1 MGYHTAIVI
10 MKTKQNIQLVDGEF
24 TPSEASDV
32 IMSLIDQKINFHK
45 LQRLALCE
53 GFYGADTEYP
63 DGRIGELE
71 EERDIAKDFISQVR
85 YQGKKLKINGV
96 LEITLMD

>member
-1 MGYHTAIVI
+1 MGNHKAASI

-32 IMSLIDQKINFHK
+32 IISLIDQKINFHK

-53 GFYGADTEYP
+53 GYYGADTEYP
-63 DGRIGELE
+63 DSRIGELQAE
-71 EERDIAKDFISQVR
+71 KEIAREFISEVR

-96 LEITLMD
+96 LEITLVD

>member
-1 MGYHTAIVI
+1 

-53 GFYGADTEYP
+53 GYYGADTEYP
-63 DGRIGELE
+63 DGRIGELAVE
-71 EERDIAKDFISQVR
+71 KDIAREFIAQVR
-85 YQGKKLKINGV
+85 HQGKKLKINGV
-96 LEITLMD
+96 LQITLMD

>member
-1 MGYHTAIVI
+1 
-10 MKTKQNIQLVDGEF
+10 MKTKQNIHLVDGSF

-71 EERDIAKDFISQVR
+71 KEKEIAREFIKQVR
-85 YQGKKLKINGV
+85 NQGKKLKINGV
-96 LEITLMD
+96 LEITLTD

>member
-1 MGYHTAIVI
+1 

-71 EERDIAKDFISQVR
+71 VERDIARDFISQVR
-85 YQGKKLKINGV
+85 YQGKKLKINGI
-96 LEITLMD
+96 LEITLVD